1 MVRESNLDLR
11 TILLLMIQD
20 TLLLCQKGI
29 TSLYRYNL
37 QLYLIWIPVTILF
50 YKTCV
55 VLFVTDILS
64 YSW

>member
-20 TLLLCQKGI
+20 TLLLSQKGI

-37 QLYLIWIPVTILF
+37 QLYLIWIHVTILF

-64 YSW
+64 YLR